1 MKILKKICLALSFL
15 FFSQTVLSLRTLEMI
30 KISQL
35 EDIKRISPFF
45 FQTMLKWRMDV
56 LPCVV
61 MRFAGNVHA
70 PCVNT
75 ITSPSLCHLQSDGDH
90 WTISYTKQWESPRE
104 HYTTQHLFIVWFS
117 SKKQYWIER
126 LMQCGGGRQTRKPNL
141 FSLYLSDISP
151 DAIWPLVL
159 THIMLTSSSVCWR
172 PMHVRFSI
180 FSFQKKKNNNGFS
193 YSPHISV

>member
-117 SKKQYWIER
+117 SKNSIGLRDWCSVEEEDKRESQIFF
-126 LMQCGGGRQTRKPNL
+126 LSI
-141 FSLYLSDISP
+141 SLIYLQMPYDH
-151 DAIWPLVL
+151 W
-159 THIMLTSSSVCWR
+159 C
-172 PMHVRFSI
+172 
-180 FSFQKKKNNNGFS
+180 
-193 YSPHISV
+193 